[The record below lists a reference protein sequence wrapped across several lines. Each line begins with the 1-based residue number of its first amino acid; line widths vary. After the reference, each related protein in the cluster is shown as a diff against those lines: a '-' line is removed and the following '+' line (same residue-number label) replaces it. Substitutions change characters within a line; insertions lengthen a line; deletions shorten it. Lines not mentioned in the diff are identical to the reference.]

1 MLQDEAY
8 AVDALV
14 DLAPPPP
21 NKNDLDSNSNPG
33 GSSGLSMTKK
43 GHKILKANSGV
54 IRIFFLISTLIS
66 SSRHL

>member
-1 MLQDEAY
+1 MWNQKLEYWTDSNIDVFIDPKQSFFFQVMLQDEAY

-33 GSSGLSMTKK
+33 GSSG
-43 GHKILKANSGV
+43 
-54 IRIFFLISTLIS
+54 
-66 SSRHL
+66 